1 MYLYFY
7 ANPFNLFFYF
17 FSLNRN
23 LKNLSIY
30 YGLQY
35 ILYYTA
41 YNIYIFISKFLLI
54 FQKFINLLR
63 LTIHIH
69 LEIFINFSKIYQFI
83 TAYNIYSSRK
93 FL

>member
-17 FSLNRN
+17 FSLDRN

-30 YGLQY
+30 YGLQ
-35 ILYYTA
+35 
-41 YNIYIFISKFLLI
+41 YIFISKFLLI